1 MFFGSLGGSN
11 YGLSKFYGYRDS
23 PWFSRLFKRP
33 YSRLFK
39 RSGGLDDS
47 AEQDQVDDVKKTK
60 KEKKSCCPG
69 SRTGKK
75 SVPFNDFEVTIP
87 QYIRLKR
94 QDWIFF
100 FGKMMLKVVLNL
112 LLLTLVWRGAVT
124 ISST

>member
-1 MFFGSLGGSN
+1 MFFGSLGGSS

-100 FGKMMLKVVLNL
+100 GKMMLKVVLNL